1 MDTTTATSP
10 ASSGGTAAMNSVLAR
25 LSGYTLLAWAT
36 ARHWRNARRPQV
48 EQAFLRQ
55 VNAVGISALPVA
67 SVLAVLLGTATV
79 TQLITLAGTD
89 SDLAQRI
96 LFLGLFFELAPLLS
110 ALIVVSRSS
119 ASIASELAIMALH
132 DEFIAL
138 RRLGVSPVD
147 YLFLPRILALAIA
160 LPVITLAFQVIAVG
174 SGWLAVAGLQKLALG
189 EVAGRFL
196 DFADPLLVLAGLGK
210 SALAGLLIGV
220 IACYHGS
227 HPEQPGLRDA
237 EAVSAAALLAV
248 GNGLI
253 AVFAVDVA
261 FALLFWLLR

>member
-1 MDTTTATSP
+1 
-10 ASSGGTAAMNSVLAR
+10 MNAILVR

-36 ARHWRNARRPQV
+36 AQRWRNARRPQV
-48 EQAFLRQ
+48 EQAWLRQ
-55 VNAVGISALPVA
+55 INAVGIGALPVA
-67 SVLAVLLGTATV
+67 SVLAVLLGAALV
-79 TQLITLAGTD
+79 TQLTTLAGTD
-89 SDLAQRI
+89 SDLVQRI

-132 DEFIAL
+132 GEFIAL

-147 YLFLPRILALAIA
+147 YLFLPRILALAVA
-160 LPVITLAFQVIAVG
+160 LPIITLAFQVIAVG

-196 DFADPLLVLAGLGK
+196 DLADPLLVLASLAK

-227 HPEQPGLRDA
+227 HSERQGARDA

-261 FALLFWLLR
+261 FALLLWLLR